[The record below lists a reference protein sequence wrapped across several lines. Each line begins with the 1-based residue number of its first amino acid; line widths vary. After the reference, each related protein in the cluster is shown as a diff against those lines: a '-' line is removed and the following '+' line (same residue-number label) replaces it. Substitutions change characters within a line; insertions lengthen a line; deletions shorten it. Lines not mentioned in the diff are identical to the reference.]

1 MAKRRISAQQAKK
14 EGLLEVG
21 QVYDY
26 VIQSGVNYGKVVP
39 MIFSGYKFSGDI
51 KNPESLCI
59 FTDTKGRNSQMN
71 FAEFIQ
77 LEFKS

>member
-14 EGLLEVG
+14 EGLLEIG

-26 VIQSGVNYGKVVP
+26 VIQSGVNYNKVVP

-59 FTDTKGRNSQMN
+59 FTKTNGKSAEMN
-71 FAEFIQ
+71 FPEFIQ